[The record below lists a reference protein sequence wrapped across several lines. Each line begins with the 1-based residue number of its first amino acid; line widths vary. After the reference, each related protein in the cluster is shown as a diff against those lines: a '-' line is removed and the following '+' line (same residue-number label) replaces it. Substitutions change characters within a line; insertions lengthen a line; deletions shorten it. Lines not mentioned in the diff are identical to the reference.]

1 MADKMQI
8 LEIQGSEVKGT
19 LNAPE
24 RLVDKDAIIKELKE
38 IINKKNAIIEQQ
50 TDYIGELQNEV
61 SQCRYK
67 IRMLTL

>member
-1 MADKMQI
+1 MQI

>member
-38 IINKKNAIIEQQ
+38 IINNKNAIIEQQ